1 MSEQTFEQLM
11 EILSKSV
18 SLLEGGE
25 LQLEKAMEEYQK
37 GLKIIKVLNERLETA
52 KQQLKVV
59 KPNEQ

>member
-1 MSEQTFEQLM
+1 MKEQTFEQLM